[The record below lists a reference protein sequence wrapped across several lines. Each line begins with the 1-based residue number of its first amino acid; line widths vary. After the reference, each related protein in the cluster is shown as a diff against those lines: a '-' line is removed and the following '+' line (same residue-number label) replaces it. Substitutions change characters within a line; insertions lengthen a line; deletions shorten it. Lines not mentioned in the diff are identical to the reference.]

1 VDAAGNQASCETLV
15 TVSGLD
21 SFSVDCEPEL
31 TLTAPDDLCG
41 WHEALSAAATDPCT
55 GASAVASDA
64 SEFPVG
70 LTEVTFAATRERD
83 GTTASCT
90 TRLTVVDATAPEI
103 DCGAPAAKSDLGA
116 TFTPSASDAC
126 GATLVVSATG
136 CVRITG
142 PQSEADHEVISE
154 RCAITVETDSARV
167 LVADAPPS
175 EQGEV
180 FVTYTV
186 TATDLSGNSVTL
198 DCQAAVDPE
207 SLDHDGDSVADRD
220 DNCPAIANFEQLD
233 RDGDGLGNA
242 CEEVDRLNASG
253 SGCASGRAPL
263 VSLMS
268 LVVLMGL
275 RLRRRRS

>member
-1 VDAAGNQASCETLV
+1 MRV
-15 TVSGLD
+15 
-21 SFSVDCEPEL
+21 
-31 TLTAPDDLCG
+31 
-41 WHEALSAAATDPCT
+41 
-55 GASAVASDA
+55 
-64 SEFPVG
+64 
-70 LTEVTFAATRERD
+70 
-83 GTTASCT
+83 
-90 TRLTVVDATAPEI
+90 
-103 DCGAPAAKSDLGA
+103 
-116 TFTPSASDAC
+116 
-126 GATLVVSATG
+126 
-136 CVRITG
+136 TG
-142 PQSEADHEVISE
+142 PQSEADHEVISD
-154 RCAITVETDSARV
+154 RCAITVETDGRV

-175 EQGEV
+175 DQGEV

-233 RDGDGLGNA
+233 RDGDGLGDA

-253 SGCASGRAPL
+253 SGCASGPAPL
-263 VSLMS
+263 VSLLS